1 MRRPISVTD
10 FRELARARLPRIVF
24 DFLEG
29 GAEDE
34 LGLRRNREA
43 FEAIRFQP
51 RRLVDVSQR
60 STTATLFGKR
70 IGAPLVIAPTGLN
83 AILWPDGDLALAR
96 AAAKAGIPFALSTA
110 STSSIEAVARASEA
124 ELWFQLY
131 VVHRKLAAQLVAR
144 ARDAGYTT
152 LILTTDAGVNGKRE
166 RDTRNGFGVPM
177 KHTLRTVADALT
189 HPRWTRDWLR
199 HGMPRL
205 ANFAD
210 NVVQDA
216 EVQAA
221 LMRRQMDASFAWSDL
236 AWLRDLWPHTLLVK
250 GILHADDA
258 ARCARLGIDGVI
270 LSNHGGRQLDSAV
283 SPIQALPAVARAMDL
298 PILVDSGVRRGA
310 DVVKAVALGARA
322 VLLGRATLYGLAA
335 GGERGVADVLD
346 ILRAE
351 IDTTLAQIGCAGI
364 DELSQDFI
372 WHAHSCRSPR
382 CADCRI
388 DATIT
393 VS

>member
-1 MRRPISVTD
+1 VGRPINVAD
-10 FRELARARLPRIVF
+10 FRKLARSRLPRIVF

-43 FEAIRFQP
+43 FDAIHFQP
-51 RRLVDVSQR
+51 RRLVDVSRR
-60 STTATLFGKR
+60 STATTLFGKR
-70 IGAPLVIAPTGLN
+70 VAAPLVIAPTGLN

-96 AAAKAGIPFALSTA
+96 AAARAGIPFALSTA
-110 STSSIEAVARASEA
+110 STSSIEAVARASDA

-131 VVHRKLAAQLVAR
+131 VVHRRLAEQLVRR
-144 ARDAGYTT
+144 ARDAGFTT

-166 RDTRNGFGVPM
+166 RDLRNGFGVPM
-177 KHTLRTVADALT
+177 KYSPPTILDVLA
-189 HPRWTRDWLR
+189 HPRWTRDLLI
-199 HGMPRL
+199 HGVPRL
-205 ANFAD
+205 ANFAGD
-210 NVVQDA
+210 AVRDA

-221 LMRRQMDASFAWSDL
+221 LMRRQMDASFGWSDL

-258 ARCARLGIDGVI
+258 VRCARLGIDGVI
-270 LSNHGGRQLDSAV
+270 LSNHGGRQLDG
-283 SPIQALPAVARAMDL
+283 AVASIQVLPTVASATDI

-310 DVVKAVALGARA
+310 DVVKAVALGSRA
-322 VLLGRATLYGLAA
+322 VLLGRAPLYGLAA
-335 GGERGVADVLD
+335 RGEQGVVDVLD

-351 IDTTLAQIGCAGI
+351 IDTTLAQVGCAGI
-364 DELSQDFI
+364 DDLSRDVI
-372 WHAHSCRSPR
+372 WRGSGCRT
-382 CADCRI
+382 